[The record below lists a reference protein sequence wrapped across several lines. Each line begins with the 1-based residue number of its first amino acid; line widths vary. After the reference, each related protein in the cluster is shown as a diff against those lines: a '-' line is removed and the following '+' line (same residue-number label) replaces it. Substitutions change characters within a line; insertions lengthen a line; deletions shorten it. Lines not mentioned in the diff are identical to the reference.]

1 MKTTIARLHT
11 TWLLLAVSAMFA
23 AGQLATRAKRAASE
37 RMRDETGS
45 VTLEQAVV
53 GFLLVGA
60 GIATIAIV
68 RTKMESQ
75 ANAIPTAN

>member
-1 MKTTIARLHT
+1 MKTTIAQLHA
-11 TWLLLAVSAMFA
+11 TWLLMAVSVMFT
-23 AGQLATRAKRAASE
+23 AGQLATKAKRAASE

-53 GFLLVGA
+53 GFLLVAA

-68 RTKMESQ
+68 RSKMESQ
-75 ANAIPTAN
+75 ANAIPAAN